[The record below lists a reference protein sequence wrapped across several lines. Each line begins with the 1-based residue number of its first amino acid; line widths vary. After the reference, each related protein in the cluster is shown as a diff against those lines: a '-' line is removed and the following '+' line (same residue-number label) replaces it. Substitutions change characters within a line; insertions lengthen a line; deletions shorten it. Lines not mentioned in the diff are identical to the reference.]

1 VCQGVLQSKTGLF
14 VSDTSLTIDA
24 LTQLDQVT
32 DSELVAQ
39 AKQDA
44 DVFGQL
50 YERYVDKI
58 YNYMYYRTG
67 NHHDAED
74 LTAKAFYQALTHI
87 DRYVDRG
94 LPFSAWLYRIAHNL
108 VANWYRSRS
117 RRQVITLDEVTAS
130 ALQHPG
136 DIPEKSLEHQD
147 DHRLLLRL
155 IRRMP
160 EDRQQLV
167 ILKFVNQL
175 SNQEIGQIMGRSEG
189 AIKSL
194 YHRTLLALREQWGDE
209 RVSDEEFLNGE

>member
-1 VCQGVLQSKTGLF
+1 
-14 VSDTSLTIDA
+14 VSNTLTE
-24 LTQLDQVT
+24 
-32 DSELVAQ
+32 SELVSQ
-39 AKQDA
+39 AKESPEA
-44 DVFGQL
+44 FGKL
-50 YERYVDKI
+50 YELYVDKI

-108 VANWYRSRS
+108 VANWYRAKS
-117 RRQVITLDEVTAS
+117 RRQVITLDEVTTS
-130 ALQHPG
+130 ALQHNQDTP
-136 DIPEKSLEHQD
+136 PEKAMEMQD
-147 DHRLLLRL
+147 DQRLLLRL

-160 EDRQQLV
+160 NDRQQLIV
-167 ILKFVNQL
+167 LKFVQQL

-194 YHRTLLALREQWGDE
+194 YHRTLLALREQWASEKASSEGM
-209 RVSDEEFLNGE
+209 

>member
-1 VCQGVLQSKTGLF
+1 MSNT
-14 VSDTSLTIDA
+14 LTE
-24 LTQLDQVT
+24 
-32 DSELVAQ
+32 SELVSQ
-39 AKQDA
+39 AKESPEA
-44 DVFGQL
+44 FGKL
-50 YERYVDKI
+50 YELYVDKI

-108 VANWYRSRS
+108 VANWYRAKS
-117 RRQVITLDEVTAS
+117 RRQVITLDEVTTS
-130 ALQHPG
+130 ALQHNQDTP
-136 DIPEKSLEHQD
+136 PEKAMEMQD
-147 DHRLLLRL
+147 DQRLLLRL

-160 EDRQQLV
+160 NDRQQLIV
-167 ILKFVNQL
+167 LKFVQQL

-194 YHRTLLALREQWGDE
+194 YHRTLLALREQWASEKASSEGM
-209 RVSDEEFLNGE
+209 